1 MSGLAVFGTFN
12 YVFFFQLGHFELT
25 KAQYENSLRE
35 VQTELSEMKQV
46 LEQKAQQ
53 VAQLSQA
60 LEQANC
66 DLMRTTELYN
76 EQLEANRK
84 KNTND
89 STLNNSSE

>member
-1 MSGLAVFGTFN
+1 M
-12 YVFFFQLGHFELT
+12 GHFELT

-60 LEQANC
+60 LEQASC

-89 STLNNSSE
+89 STLNNSSEQHFYVTFSFTIFR